1 MALRTAAIS
10 DLTIANVFLVSM
22 IWLYLCWQIEIK
34 AQHIPNVLAV
44 DIIESVP
51 SSVKHNNDNFSSSL
65 SCVYLDHD
73 QGVVLD
79 SDHPLSGR
87 GRHLLRPQHCPGPHH
102 LHCGHQNYHHQNS

>member
-22 IWLYLCWQIEIK
+22 VWLYLCWQIEIK

-79 SDHPLSGR
+79 SDHPLRGR
-87 GRHLLRPQHCPGPHH
+87 GGHLFRPQHCPGAH
-102 LHCGHQNYHHQNS
+102 LAHCGHQNYHHHNS